1 MLGTLIYVV
10 VVAVVIAFVWW
21 LLDYMPVPEP
31 MNKAVKILS
40 ILIGMI
46 IVIYA
51 LLGLAGMG
59 PGLSLP
65 R

>member
-59 PGLSLP
+59 PGLSL

>member
-21 LLDYMPVPEP
+21 LMDYMPAPEP

-40 ILIGMI
+40 IVIGMI
-46 IVIYA
+46 VVIYA
-51 LLGLAGMG
+51 LLGLVG
-59 PGLSLP
+59 GLPAL